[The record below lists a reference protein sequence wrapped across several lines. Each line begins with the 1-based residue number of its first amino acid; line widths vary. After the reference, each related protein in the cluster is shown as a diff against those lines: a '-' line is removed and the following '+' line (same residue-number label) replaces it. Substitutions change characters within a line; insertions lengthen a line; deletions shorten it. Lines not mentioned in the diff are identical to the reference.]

1 MSVSAAKSR
10 VLQAQTLMESGRY
23 DEVAGVLEVGLG
35 FLVGLP
41 DGETAAV
48 GAQIATLRTAAAA
61 AVAAETVRRGGRAD
75 VVKADALD
83 RALPLLAEMEERL
96 AADPYAGLSQDE
108 GYAVTSELG
117 NLQERIRAALCP
129 VPADDADVASIQG
142 RLAAANQQIE
152 VAAMALAKARFEGR
166 VAENWSMILSEV
178 AGWEQERPGP
188 VQRPGDVPELPRT
201 RLAILRAGSLLELPE
216 TARIRAEHPD
226 NPVVRDVYGAAQ
238 GLFDAAGAKLY
249 AAYNRVLDHAE
260 DLPAP
265 EVEADVSRL
274 SRLETATRGSF
285 AGTVY
290 REPLLARIARLEAR
304 WQAGCDAVPQAAAST
319 WDGAS
324 AGEVSRRW
332 RS

>member
-1 MSVSAAKSR
+1 MSDEDARILSMARSDILGARSLIESR
-10 VLQAQTLMESGRY
+10 RTE
-23 DEVAGVLEVGLG
+23 GLAEA
-35 FLVGLP
+35 L
-41 DGETAAV
+41 DETAGRLGTVAD
-48 GAQIATLRTAAAA
+48 AAAA
-61 AVAAETVRRGGRAD
+61 APLLAQLDRLRAELAGTVAAENIRRVGRAD
-75 VVKADALD
+75 VIKADALD

-117 NLQERIRAALCP
+117 NLQDRIRATLRP
-129 VPADDADVASIQG
+129 VPADDADVTSIRG

-152 VAAMALAKARFEGR
+152 VAAMALARARFEAR
-166 VAENWSMILSEV
+166 VVENWSMIFSEF

-201 RLAILRAGSLLELPE
+201 RLAILRTRSLLELPE
-216 TARIRAEHPD
+216 TARIRTEHPD
-226 NPVVRDVYGAAQ
+226 NPVVREVYGAAQ

-249 AAYNRVLDHAE
+249 AAYNQVLDHAE

-265 EVEADVSRL
+265 AVEADVSRL
-274 SRLETATRGSF
+274 SQLETAIRGSF

-290 REPLLARIARLEAR
+290 REPLLARIAQLEAR
-304 WQAGCDAVPQAAAST
+304 WQAGYDAMLPAAPST

-324 AGEVSRRW
+324 AG
-332 RS
+332 